1 MREMLEQVSLIKL
14 VLGLGRD
21 VRLQAYSSFKGA
33 YFCISEMGISR
44 LCVPPML
51 KQDQLDFLLFRET
64 LCPSKEL
71 DLLLER
77 SFASSY

>member
-51 KQDQLDFLLFRET
+51 KQD
-64 LCPSKEL
+64 
-71 DLLLER
+71 
-77 SFASSY
+77 